1 MFTFDISDE
10 LKILITRL
18 IKKDKRRSE
27 ILQNKIEEIIH
38 SDISTIDHYPNCKY
52 GLKQYK
58 HVHIDKSFV
67 LLFSVDKNLRH
78 VYFYRLGHHDD
89 FFKK

>member
-1 MFTFDISDE
+1 MFNFDISDE
-10 LKILITRL
+10 LKILISRL

-27 ILQNKIEEIIH
+27 ILQNKMDEIIH
-38 SDISTIDHYPNCKY
+38 SVISTIDHYPNCSY
-52 GLKQYK
+52 SLKEYK

-67 LLFSVDKNLRH
+67 LLFSVDKNNKY